1 MFFHSDGLFEALDE
15 FNDSVQNRKLLPDA
29 YYDSLVEMI
38 CAKQLHSGE
47 LRGTF
52 DPGQKRLREGI
63 FLYTGERVRTKL
75 ATRSIVSLEAGRAL
89 AVAESLNASARS
101 ALANLNTWL
110 ENQCFHDF
118 CGSGECRYSTIAFLR
133 YSASGA
139 MKMGRGEIDSI
150 IESLKTYRDGKGR
163 WNGFPFYYTLLTLS
177 ELDTP
182 AAGVELEYARP
193 ACERALKLTDATDLF
208 SSRRKAI
215 LQKLLQRPAA
225 NPDFQLTLRDLWV
238 V

>member
-1 MFFHSDGLFEALDE
+1 MVEALDE

-38 CAKQLHSGE
+38 CTKQLHSGD

-52 DPGQKRLREGI
+52 DPGQKRLKEGI
-63 FLYTGERVRTKL
+63 VLYTGERVRTKF

-89 AVAESLNASARS
+89 LVAGSLNASARS
-101 ALANLNTWL
+101 ALANLDTWL
-110 ENQCFHDF
+110 ENQCFRDF

-133 YSASGA
+133 YAASGA
-139 MKMGRGEIDSI
+139 MKMGKDEIDSI
-150 IESLKTYRDGKGR
+150 IESLKTHRDGKGR
-163 WNGFPFYYTLLTLS
+163 WNGFPFYYTLLTLL

-182 AAGVELEYARP
+182 AAGAELEYAKP
-193 ACERALKLTDATDLF
+193 ACERALKLTNATDFF

-215 LQKLLQRPAA
+215 LQRLLEGPAA
-225 NPDFQLTLRDLWV
+225 DPDSQFTLRDLWV